1 LHVYTHRR
9 HGHGCG
15 GHRRA
20 WLAARLTIGLAVEL
34 RRGVRG
40 RGRVVVVGGA
50 VERVGLHQRAA
61 LGIEKIREH
70 VRRRRQCRGGGERL
84 ANSMHGGGGW

>member
-1 LHVYTHRR
+1 
-9 HGHGCG
+9 
-15 GHRRA
+15 
-20 WLAARLTIGLAVEL
+20 
-34 RRGVRG
+34 
-40 RGRVVVVGGA
+40 

-70 VRRRRQCRGGGERL
+70 VRRRRQCRGGGEGL